1 MFNRLFGR
9 GSKKPEHL
17 EFEEVAMPQADALYG
32 AALRM
37 TRDPTQAEDLVQE
50 TLLRAY
56 RFWHKFQQGTNIK
69 AWLFRIQTNIFIN
82 KYRKKQTEQ
91 KVIDDRPSDDFIQR
105 AAADDATWL
114 PPETREEF
122 LKHLLGD
129 EVTRALDELPFEFKM
144 TVLLADMH
152 DLSYKE
158 IAAVLDALFL
168 KPLDEDAIL
177 TAMRTTGRLLT
188 VEEHCVTGGLGT
200 AVADVL
206 ARHGVGGPLAVHGL
220 PDEELL
226 VASTPELHEHYGLTP
241 EGVLRKLEELLVR

>member
-9 GSKKPEHL
+9 GSKKPDHI

-91 KVIDDRPSDDFIQR
+91 KVIDDRPDDEFIQR
-105 AAADDATWL
+105 AAAEEPTWL
-114 PPETREEF
+114 PPETRDAF

-129 EVTRALDELPFEFKM
+129 EVMRALDDLPFEFRM

-158 IAAVLDALFL
+158 IADVLDCPVGTVMSRLHRARKQLQVNLFTYAVERGVIH
-168 KPLDEDAIL
+168 PPEGA
-177 TAMRTTGRLLT
+177 TADN
-188 VEEHCVTGGLGT
+188 
-200 AVADVL
+200 VADL
-206 ARHGVGGPLAVHGL
+206 DLFRRRKK
-220 PDEELL
+220 
-226 VASTPELHEHYGLTP
+226 AS
-241 EGVLRKLEELLVR
+241 

>member
-9 GSKKPEHL
+9 RTHKPEHL

-105 AAADDATWL
+105 AAADDPTWL
-114 PPETREEF
+114 PPETRDEF

-129 EVTRALDELPFEFKM
+129 EVMRALDDLPFEFRM

-158 IAAVLDALFL
+158 IAEVLDCPVGTVMSRLHRARKQLQINLFQY
-168 KPLDEDAIL
+168 A
-177 TAMRTTGRLLT
+177 
-188 VEEHCVTGGLGT
+188 VERGVIHPPDGVDVDN
-200 AVADVL
+200 VADL
-206 ARHGVGGPLAVHGL
+206 DLFRRRRKK
-220 PDEELL
+220 
-226 VASTPELHEHYGLTP
+226 AS
-241 EGVLRKLEELLVR
+241 